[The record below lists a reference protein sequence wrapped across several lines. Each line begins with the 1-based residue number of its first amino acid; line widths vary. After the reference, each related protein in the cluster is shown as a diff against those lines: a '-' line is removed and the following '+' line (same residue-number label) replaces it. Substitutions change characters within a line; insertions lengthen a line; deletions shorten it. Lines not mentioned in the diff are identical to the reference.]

1 MTNILLYSLLCFIW
15 GSTWIGIKIGL
26 HDAPPIWSAALRFI
40 LAVLILVI
48 INAAARQKYP
58 RGWRNVLRVAWPGLF
73 TYLGSYSFTYLG
85 TAHISSALASILFAV
100 FPFFVMF
107 LMTFMLKAE
116 KVTLRSTIGVVL
128 GFAGVVLIFA
138 EPIDYGSDA
147 AFGMAMI
154 LLSAF
159 CAAMGTVSIKAF
171 LKTED
176 VFPMVTL
183 QMALGA
189 ILLTLTAL
197 LADDLSLFQVTTKSI
212 GAMIY
217 LAVCGSV
224 VSFTSYYW
232 LLKRLPIITMSMIA
246 LITPIVSMVLG
257 YVILGELLTKQDY
270 AGAALVLIGVA
281 VVNLKSN
288 KPTRIEPV
296 RGR

>member
-48 INAAARQKYP
+48 INAASRQKYP

-73 TYLGSYSFTYLG
+73 TYLGLYSFTYLG

-288 KPTRIEPV
+288 KPARIEPV